1 VTVNAHKAATDPSAG
16 IDHLRVRKES
26 IMFDKLV
33 ESSKQNRDGRTKK
46 AFLVTSL
53 LYLGAI
59 TTLCITTIVWF
70 NPAMADV
77 VSVGVLTP
85 PSVPVSPPPSAP
97 QIVRNTVANPNVIPT
112 VIPKTIPDPIT
123 VPPRAHNRDYV
134 IGAVG
139 PVGNTNGSPNMNY
152 VPDLGGDGLPPP
164 EPPPV
169 VKAVPTP
176 SPAPAPTPKPITKVS
191 EGVLVGKALH
201 RQSPAYPAIA
211 KAARVQGVV
220 KVQILIDEDG
230 QVISASAIEGH
241 PLLRDASVQA
251 ARQWRFSPTLLSKE
265 PVKVQ
270 GILSFNFTLGQ

>member
-53 LYLGAI
+53 LYVGAI

-85 PSVPVSPPPSAP
+85 PPVPVSPPPSAP
-97 QIVRNTVANPNVIPT
+97 QIVRNTVANPNVVPT

-123 VPPRAHNRDYV
+123 VPPRAQNKNYV
-134 IGAVG
+134 VGAVG

-152 VPDLGGDGLPPP
+152 VPDLGGDGPPLP

-176 SPAPAPTPKPITKVS
+176 SPAPAPTPKPLIKVS
-191 EGVLVGKALH
+191 IGVLTGKAISKP
-201 RQSPAYPAIA
+201 SPPYPTIA
-211 KAARVQGVV
+211 KVGRIQGQV
-220 KVQILIDEDG
+220 KVQVLIDEEG
-230 QVISASAIEGH
+230 RVISASAIEGH

-251 ARQWRFSPTLLSKE
+251 ARQWRFSPTLLSE
-265 PVKVQ
+265 VPVKVE
-270 GILSFNFTLGQ
+270 GILIFNFTLGQ